1 LFVDPWSSTRA
12 AALRWLPSVDGP
24 ITLLRMFWPATVK
37 RTLEKGGARV
47 AHPLLV
53 YAELLFQGREREVET
68 ARLIYD
74 QYLRPN
80 ISDA

>member
-1 LFVDPWSSTRA
+1 VE
-12 AALRWLPSVDGP
+12 
-24 ITLLRMFWPATVK
+24 
-37 RTLEKGGARV
+37 RTLEKGGTWV

-68 ARLIYD
+68 ARLVYD

-80 ISDA
+80 LQ

>member
-1 LFVDPWSSTRA
+1 
-12 AALRWLPSVDGP
+12 
-24 ITLLRMFWPATVK
+24 MFWPATVK

-74 QYLRPN
+74 QYLRPA

>member
-1 LFVDPWSSTRA
+1 
-12 AALRWLPSVDGP
+12 
-24 ITLLRMFWPATVK
+24 MFWPRSVE

-68 ARLIYD
+68 AKLVYD
-74 QYLRPN
+74 QYLQPN
-80 ISDA
+80 ISGA